1 MLLALSIAGVVGLV
15 VGVLAAASAD
25 VFPTYRAALQDWGSG
40 LLVGSV
46 ALLGL
51 AFPMI

>member
-1 MLLALSIAGVVGLV
+1 MMRALPFVGFGGLTI
-15 VGVLAAASAD
+15 GCFAAAVAD
-25 VFPTYRAALQDWGSG
+25 IFPSHRHELERWGSG

-51 AFPMI
+51 AFPFV